1 MVVGGGAGGCGTAN
15 KFATKFGAGEVAV
28 IDPASEH
35 FYQPMWTLVGGGV
48 KDLAQTRRPME
59 SLLPGSARWLKDSVS
74 RFEPD
79 KNCLHTAAGDIIT
92 YDWLVV
98 ATGLVLRSV
107 SRSDKSLLVN
117 LLSYCQ
123 IREDQGTS
131 RGLRHS
137 RSGVKLQCEVRREDS
152 QGDTGIPGMWPGG

>member
-35 FYQPMWTLVGGGV
+35 FYQPLWTLVGGGV

-107 SRSDKSLLVN
+107 SRSDQSLGKYLIV
-117 LLSYCQ
+117 LLDT
-123 IREDQGTS
+123 RRS
-131 RGLRHS
+131 RDFPRPSTLPEWGQTT
-137 RSGVKLQCEVRREDS
+137 V
-152 QGDTGIPGMWPGG
+152 